1 MRFIEASPDQTA
13 SVVIASEQTS
23 RKTIYA
29 ALLLLIIVA
38 TLFTYKSSA
47 ALAVIQ
53 KVQNTGAFQPRP
65 NVVPLPGNS
74 LQLSVVARSINYFLV
89 IWPALLF
96 GILISGA
103 VRVLDPPRWWS
114 RMLGNGYWRSN
125 LVAGVAGVPLMLCS
139 CCAAPIFSSVYEKSS
154 RLGPALAIT
163 LAAPSLN
170 PAALILTFMLFGGYI
185 GATRLAMAGFA
196 VFLTSLLVDR
206 VFSSGRIKCEV
217 AAEERSEPIPI
228 AFLRSCL
235 QVAVRTVPLIIVGVL
250 ISMLVALSLPSG
262 ILTSGWGKIASIVV
276 VALIAVPLALPT
288 FFEIPLA
295 LILISAGAPVAAAVP
310 LLIAGPAVNLPSL
323 LTIARTS
330 SWKVAATVAGTI
342 LLLAIAGG
350 LFASFF

>member
-1 MRFIEASPDQTA
+1 MRFADASPGQTA
-13 SVVIASEQTS
+13 SIVNAPVQTN
-23 RKTIYA
+23 RRAFYA

-38 TLFTYKSSA
+38 ALFTYKSSA
-47 ALAVIQ
+47 SLAAIR
-53 KVQNTGAFQPRP
+53 KVQNTGTFQPRT
-65 NVVPLPGNS
+65 NIVPLPGNS
-74 LQLSVVARSINYFLV
+74 LQLGVVARSINYFLV

-103 VRVLDPPRWWS
+103 VRVLDPPHWWS
-114 RMLGNGYWRSN
+114 RMLGNGYLRPN

-139 CCAAPIFSSVYEKSS
+139 CCAAPIFSSMYEKSS

-170 PAALILTFMLFGGYI
+170 PAALILTFMLFGSYI
-185 GATRLAMAGFA
+185 GATRLVAAGFA
-196 VFLTSLLVDR
+196 VFLTSMLVDR
-206 VFSSGRIKCEV
+206 FFSPGRIDCAV
-217 AAEERSEPIPI
+217 ATEERKEPVPI

-250 ISMLVALSLPSG
+250 ISMVVAFLLPSG
-262 ILTSGWGKIASIVV
+262 VFTSGWGKIASIII

-295 LILISAGAPVAAAVP
+295 LILISAGAPPAAAVP

-323 LTIARTS
+323 LTIARAS
-330 SWKVAATVAGTI
+330 SWKVAVSVAITI

>member
-1 MRFIEASPDQTA
+1 MGFVDTSPGQTA
-13 SVVIASEQTS
+13 SVAIASAQTN

-29 ALLLLIIVA
+29 ALLLLVIVA
-38 TLFTYKSSA
+38 ALFTYKSSA

-53 KVQNTGAFQPRP
+53 KVQNTGAFEPRT

-74 LQLSVVARSINYFLV
+74 LQLSVVVRSINYFLV

-103 VRVLDPPRWWS
+103 VRVLDPPHWWS
-114 RMLGNGYWRSN
+114 RMLGNGYWRPN
-125 LVAGVAGVPLMLCS
+125 LVAGAAGVPLMLCS
-139 CCAAPIFSSVYEKSS
+139 CCAAPIFSSMYEKSS
-154 RLGPALAIT
+154 RLGPPLAIT

-170 PAALILTFMLFGGYI
+170 PAALILTFMLLGAHI
-185 GATRLAMAGFA
+185 GATRLGMAGLA
-196 VFLTSLLVDR
+196 VFLTSMLVDR
-206 VFSSGRIKCEV
+206 FFSPGRTEC
-217 AAEERSEPIPI
+217 AFASEERREPLPI

-235 QVAVRTVPLIIVGVL
+235 QVAVRTVPLIIAGVL
-250 ISMLVALSLPSG
+250 ISMLVALLMPSG
-262 ILTSGWGKIASIVV
+262 VFTSGWGKIASIVI

-295 LILISAGAPVAAAVP
+295 LILISAGAPAAAAVP

-330 SWKVAATVAGTI
+330 SWKVAASVAAIVFVIAVAAG
-342 LLLAIAGG
+342 LL
-350 LFASFF
+350 ASFF